1 MTTATGAPLV
11 LDYSTTPLPRA
22 GRVQRILFTLSIPS
36 LIVPFLAYY
45 WDISPLQAV
54 LELFSDDSIDTLPLA
69 LLGFGFFTA
78 FLIVAWRAHLLI
90 REPGR
95 RARGAYL
102 AAALLAWAGTV
113 ALNVL
118 WCRDFIQRMREDGWE
133 FPGDAYPFL
142 LAAPVAVIG
151 LLVAWRLHAR
161 GDANRAFT
169 VVLTTPYLA
178 NATICLLGFADSDPT
193 IGYVLTLFVSVVWTA
208 EIGADVVRIAR
219 GR

>member
-22 GRVQRILFTLSIPS
+22 GHVQRILLALSVPA
-36 LIVPFLAYY
+36 LVAPFLDFY
-45 WDISPLQAV
+45 WNVSPLQAA
-54 LELFSDDSIDTLPLA
+54 LELFSDDSIDTLPIA
-69 LLGFGFFTA
+69 LLGFGFFAA
-78 FLIVAWRAHLLI
+78 FPIIAWRTHLLL
-90 REPGR
+90 REPEQ
-95 RARGAYL
+95 RARRAYL

-118 WCRDFIQRMREDGWE
+118 WCRDVIQSVREEGWE
-133 FPGDAYPFL
+133 FAGDAYPFL
-142 LAAPVAVIG
+142 LAAPVAVFG
-151 LLVAWRLHAR
+151 LLVAWRLQAR
-161 GDANRAFT
+161 GNANRAFT

-178 NATICLLGFADSDPT
+178 NATVCLLGFADSDPT
-193 IGYVLTLFVSVVWTA
+193 IGYVLTLFVSVLWTV